1 MLGVAALV
9 SSVGLLLSG
18 AAGAEVA
25 QTSQPPVLTLS
36 VSGRGWGHGVGMSQW
51 GAYGFAQRGSSYA
64 EILAHYYQGTE
75 LGRTAGARIR
85 VLVVEEARSMLIG
98 SLEPFV
104 VEDAAGERVELGP
117 ASYRLDQ
124 RLELD
129 GRPLT
134 PPLTFRPQGSPLLVN
149 GSGYRGTVDV
159 TLAGK
164 LLNAVNTLP
173 LEEYLRG
180 VVPRE
185 VPADWPVEALKAQ
198 AVAARSYALATKKS
212 GGAFDVYA
220 DTRSQVYGGLQAE
233 EPTTTEAIRATAREV
248 LLYDG
253 RVATTYFFSTSGGR
267 TADVAEAW
275 PGAQPVPY
283 LVSVPDPY
291 DSASPVHRW
300 GPVGV
305 TGAKLKR
312 ALKLAALPVDARVRT
327 SRSGRASQLVLTLAD
342 GSEVAVAAGTIRT
355 ALALRSTWFRV
366 GRLAL
371 RPPAK
376 LPAVFGSKV
385 RLTGLVG
392 GVSNVFLERR
402 LPGGGWES
410 VTRVAKGE
418 FAVPLRVEQ
427 TSDFRLMTGRVLGA
441 VVKVAVAP
449 RVTMK
454 EPLRGA
460 VRPVWA
466 GAEVEVQRQEG
477 NRWVSF
483 TTATLDDA
491 GRFDAGPDAPP
502 GTYRARF
509 APRDGFAVGFS
520 RPLTVP

>member
-1 MLGVAALV
+1 MASVSAFVAAMSLLV
-9 SSVGLLLSG
+9 GGGS
-18 AAGAEVA
+18 AAAA
-25 QTSQPPVLTLS
+25 SDPLLTLS
-36 VSGRGWGHGVGMSQW
+36 FTGRGWGHGVGMSQW
-51 GAYGFAQRGSSYA
+51 GAYGFAQRGSTYD

-75 LGRTAGARIR
+75 LRRTPGARIR
-85 VLVVEEARSMLIG
+85 VLVVEQAGSMLIG

-104 VEDAAGERVELGP
+104 VEDAAGERVELDA
-117 ASYRLDQ
+117 ASYRLD
-124 RLELD
+124 RTLELA

-134 PPLTFRPQGSPLLVN
+134 PPLIFRPQGSPLLVN
-149 GSGYRGTVDV
+149 GARYRGTVELM
-159 TLAGK
+159 LAGK
-164 LLNAVNTLP
+164 RLNAVNAVP

-212 GGAFDVYA
+212 GGAFDVYD
-220 DTRSQVYGGLQAE
+220 DTRSQVYGGVEAE
-233 EPTTTEAIRATAREV
+233 EPTTTEAIRATAREA
-248 LLYDG
+248 LLYEG

-267 TADVAEAW
+267 TADITEAW

-305 TGAKLKR
+305 TGPKLKR
-312 ALKLAALPVDARVRT
+312 AFRLAALPVDARVRT
-327 SRSGRASQLVLTLAD
+327 SRSGRATQLVLTLAD
-342 GSEVAVAAGTIRT
+342 GSEVAVAAGAVRT
-355 ALALRSTWFRV
+355 ELALRSTWFRA
-366 GRLAL
+366 GLLAL

-376 LPAVFGSKV
+376 LPAVFGSKA
-385 RLTGLVG
+385 RLTGFVRG
-392 GVSNVFLERR
+392 ASNVFLERR
-402 LPGGGWES
+402 LPGGRWES

-427 TSDFRLMTGRVLGA
+427 TADYRLTAGRVLGG
-441 VVKVAVAP
+441 VVKVAAAP
-449 RVTMK
+449 RVTMN
-454 EPLRGA
+454 EPLRGT

-466 GAEVEVQRQEG
+466 GAVVDVQRQEG
-477 NRWVSF
+477 SRWVSF
-483 TTATLDDA
+483 TTATLDEG
-491 GRFDAGPDAPP
+491 GRFDAGVDVPS

-509 APRDGFAVGFS
+509 APGDGFAAGFS